1 MTPRR
6 LTVRGRGP
14 DGRVTFSV
22 KVYQGKVWITA
33 SDCPFICEAILEATQ
48 ADALGNL
55 IIHTAQEARRDKNGS
70 TS

>member
-6 LTVRGRGP
+6 LTVRGQGP
-14 DGRVTFSV
+14 DARVTFCI

-33 SDCPFICEAILEATQ
+33 YECPFICEAILEIDQ

-55 IIHTAQEARRDKNGS
+55 IIQTAQEAQRYKNGPPS
-70 TS
+70 

>member
-14 DGRVTFSV
+14 EARVTFSV
-22 KVYQGKVWITA
+22 ETYQGKVWIT
-33 SDCPFICEAILEATQ
+33 SFDCPFSCEAILETTQ

-55 IIHTAQEARRDKNGS
+55 IIHTAQEARRDKNGP